1 MCIDTELFAGLCL
14 RWERGVVM
22 KYFDDPI
29 YNSQF
34 QQFIDC
40 FAELIEKYGG
50 NIVFPEDRMKQDEI
64 DERMNVKTKQVSRVN
79 TSTHAA

>member
-1 MCIDTELFAGLCL
+1 MRIDTESFAGLCL

-22 KYFDDPI
+22 KYFDDPV

-34 QQFIDC
+34 LQFIDC

-50 NIVFPEDRMKQDEI
+50 NIVFPDEK
-64 DERMNVKTKQVSRVN
+64 KTKAELGEV
-79 TSTHAA
+79 TSADEMQIGSVEKPPNAA